1 LDSAKI
7 DSPKRVIHKHLSF
20 EKFRKQRIEQDNSK
34 MVNRILN
41 SECEVQKVK
50 STEKAF
56 RNHLVYQNIRRRYN
70 ENGLRKDV
78 LALGESEMLC
88 PTLLEFNSSGLASR
102 FVEMDLSMSV
112 KPATAGSMRRSSRG
126 QPS

>member
-1 LDSAKI
+1 
-7 DSPKRVIHKHLSF
+7 
-20 EKFRKQRIEQDNSK
+20 
-34 MVNRILN
+34 
-41 SECEVQKVK
+41 
-50 STEKAF
+50 
-56 RNHLVYQNIRRRYN
+56 
-70 ENGLRKDV
+70 
-78 LALGESEMLC
+78 MLC

>member
-1 LDSAKI
+1 M
-7 DSPKRVIHKHLSF
+7 IHKHLSF